1 MANRA
6 ATAAVQAEWAKAA
19 NEPAHLYEVRLD
31 AGDGGS
37 VYMTDSYRQ
46 VLWNGN
52 TYGALGH
59 ALAFSGLTESAELR
73 IADATLQLSGIDQSW
88 ISIILSKQYVD
99 RRLLIWKLFFD
110 QATEALMVDPVA
122 IHDGRMDEPT
132 VNEDPANGKCTVTI
146 KSRDQFADFERLSGR
161 HTNPIDQ
168 NLWFPNDR
176 AFDLVAQNA
185 GAQISLLWG
194 AARP

>member
-1 MANRA
+1 
-6 ATAAVQAEWAKAA
+6 
-19 NEPAHLYEVRLD
+19 VRLD
-31 AGDGGS
+31 TSDGGS

-46 VLWNGN
+46 IVWNGN

-59 ALAFSGLTESAELR
+59 ALTFSGLTESAELR

-99 RRLLIWKLFFD
+99 RRLLIWKMFFN

-122 IHDGRMDEPT
+122 IHDGRMDDPR
-132 VNEDPANGKCTVTI
+132 VDEDGPAGKSTVTI
-146 KSRDQFADFERLSGR
+146 KSRDQFADFEKLCGR

-168 NLWFPNDR
+168 NLWFPSDR

-185 GAQISLLWG
+185 GSQMTLLWG
-194 AARP
+194 AARPGSGVVATGAPAPAFYGGGS